1 MKNKKKT
8 LSNGKKLLVAL
19 FFSVSVI
26 FLGIFL
32 GFFIKDFFL
41 GITTHDNDLLDESF
55 ISLFFS
61 FIIGLIFFATIM
73 ILLRNYDKNKKEKNV
88 KWYIDK
94 ILFALTPVWMT
105 VAMVLYSFYNEEDKP
120 VYLLFSVIIFLII
133 GIISTPNV
141 VIYAL
146 KDMKNWK
153 DIIYKNGNLGYC
165 KNAKGF
171 YRTNKRVP
179 YERRLFFTVLRDQL
193 LDIFTIVLVIL
204 FFVIRY
210 LFLKSYDTFGEKG
223 NILYA
228 IIHTKSIRA
237 DGYMF
242 FGAVFLAAFWIP
254 IFAYYITNAIYKL
267 RVVKRHEYIVF
278 HAIVDEVD
286 TFKLRIKNKYVNFK
300 YDYCSCVGIKAKDI
314 NKTKSILIFVPDDLV
329 LFPDNEKYKI

>member
-8 LSNGKKLLVAL
+8 LSDGKKLLVAL

-61 FIIGLIFFATIM
+61 FIVGLVFFITIM

-105 VAMVLYSFYNEEDKP
+105 VAMVLYSFYKEED
-120 VYLLFSVIIFLII
+120 VSAYLLFSVILFLII
-133 GIISTPNV
+133 GIITTPNV

-165 KNAKGF
+165 TNAKGF

-204 FFVIRY
+204 FLVMRY
-210 LFLKSYDTFGEKG
+210 LFLKSYDIFDGKG
-223 NILYA
+223 NIFYA

>member
-105 VAMVLYSFYNEEDKP
+105 VAMVLYSFYNEEDE
-120 VYLLFSVIIFLII
+120 VIYLLFSVILFLII

-204 FFVIRY
+204 FFVMRY
-210 LFLKSYDTFGEKG
+210 LFLKSSDSFEGKG
-223 NILYA
+223 NIFYA

>member
-55 ISLFFS
+55 ISLFFI

-105 VAMVLYSFYNEEDKP
+105 VAMVLYSFYNEEDE
-120 VYLLFSVIIFLII
+120 VIYLLFSVILFLII

-204 FFVIRY
+204 FFVMRY
-210 LFLKSYDTFGEKG
+210 LFLKSSDSFEGKG
-223 NILYA
+223 NIFYA

>member
-8 LSNGKKLLVAL
+8 LSDGKKLLVAL

-55 ISLFFS
+55 IDLFFS
-61 FIIGLIFFATIM
+61 FIIGLVFFTTIM

-105 VAMVLYSFYNEEDKP
+105 VAMVLYSFYKEED
-120 VYLLFSVIIFLII
+120 VSAYLLFSVILFLII
-133 GIISTPNV
+133 GIITTPNV

-204 FFVIRY
+204 FFVMRY
-210 LFLKSYDTFGEKG
+210 LFLKSSDSFERKG

-254 IFAYYITNAIYKL
+254 IFSYYITNAIYKL

-286 TFKLRIKNKYVNFK
+286 TFKLRIKNRYVNFK

>member
-32 GFFIKDFFL
+32 GFFIKYFFL

-55 ISLFFS
+55 IDLFFS
-61 FIIGLIFFATIM
+61 FIIGLVFFITIM

-105 VAMVLYSFYNEEDKP
+105 VAMVLYSFYNEEDVA
-120 VYLLFSVIIFLII
+120 VYLLFSVILFLII

-204 FFVIRY
+204 FLVMRY
-210 LFLKSYDTFGEKG
+210 LFLKSYDIFDGKG
-223 NILYA
+223 NIFYA